1 MLKLKFSVYFL
12 CSILSLASAQQQCQL
27 TNPANQYENVA
38 IGFPRLS
45 NRAKS
50 IGQLNIT
57 VLFVDFRDKPAGTQ
71 TPQQIFSIISPT
83 TENFFATNSYSKL
96 KISFFPHFKWL
107 RMSKYSTAYSM
118 SPSISFE
125 SQRAYISEAVKLASG
140 SVDFSKSDEIVVMT
154 NPLATAIPYGP
165 AFCSSTG
172 WGVSVKGKEFINAV
186 TSGSDLSY
194 WKNYWLIHELSH
206 TLGLPDLYAFSGQQ
220 FGYTGGW
227 SIMGNIN
234 AAAREFFGWE
244 RWLLGWLSD
253 TQIVCVTAKGTTFA
267 SLSPIETISSKKPS
281 KIVVITLSDRRAV
294 VVESRR
300 SLGYDTLAKQGIL
313 VYLVDTSLRTGSGPI
328 QVLPINTND
337 NTKSMAALSVGQSL
351 TFESVSVYYTLN
363 EIDSDQ
369 VKIVYN

>member
-1 MLKLKFSVYFL
+1 MFKISVYFL
-12 CSILSLASAQQQCQL
+12 CCIVSLASAQQQCQL
-27 TNPANQYENVA
+27 TNPSNQYENVA

-45 NRAKS
+45 DRAKS
-50 IGQLNIT
+50 IGRLNLT

-83 TENFFATNSYSKL
+83 TENFFAANSYSKL
-96 KISFFPHFKWL
+96 NISFFPYFKWL
-107 RMSKYSTAYSM
+107 RMSKDSTAYSM

-125 SQRAYISEAVKLASG
+125 SQRAYITEAVNLASG
-140 SVDFSKSDEIVVMT
+140 SVDFSKSDEIIVMT
-154 NPLATAIPYGP
+154 NPLATAIAYGP

-172 WGVSVKGKEFINAV
+172 WGVSAKGKEFINAV

-244 RWLLGWLSD
+244 RWLLGWLTDS
-253 TQIVCVTAKGTTFA
+253 QIVCVTANKGTTYA
-267 SLSPIETISSKKPS
+267 SLSPIETVNNKNPTKL
-281 KIVVITLSDRRAV
+281 VVITLSNRRAV

-300 SLGYDTLAKQGIL
+300 TLGYDTLAKQGIL
-313 VYLVDTSLRTGSGPI
+313 VYLVDTSVRTGSGPI
-328 QVLPINTND
+328 QVLPINTSD

-351 TFESVSVYYTLN
+351 IYESVSVYYTLN
-363 EIDSDQ
+363 ETDSDR
-369 VKIVYN
+369 VKIVFN